1 MAMHQKK
8 VHLKSNC
15 HFSMDEEICPDDEF
29 YFQWHIT
36 ERCNLRC
43 SHCYHTKYNGSGEL
57 STADLLKSADKMLA
71 ALGKWGKRGSFSL
84 TGGEPLIRKDDLFTV
99 AKYLDGKDRASYYD
113 ILSNGTLF
121 DDPIISA
128 LAELQKLRRIQL
140 SLEGS
145 SAKTNDRI
153 RGGGS
158 FDATLAAI
166 RKLKNAGLTVSIMT
180 TIYRSNISEI
190 IPLIDLLENE
200 GVDTFALERFIPEG
214 QGSKMADEVLT
225 SDEIHDVF
233 QSVYEVGRHPRRIRV
248 LMYRPLFGILDRDD
262 PTIGAMC
269 SIGTNA
275 LTVMHDGT
283 IYPHRRLP
291 IPIGNIVKDS
301 LFKIWYDSAL
311 LWEIRNP
318 SNLKGKC
325 RDCEL
330 IPICRGCRAVAYVR
344 TGDYLGEDPQ
354 CWL

>member
-1 MAMHQKK
+1 MLNKK
-8 VHLKSNC
+8 VQLESSCDFSFGEGNC
-15 HFSMDEEICPDDEF
+15 LNDDF

-36 ERCNLRC
+36 EKCNLRC
-43 SHCYHTKYNGSGEL
+43 NHCYHTEYNSSSEL
-57 STADLLKSADKMLA
+57 SAADLLKSADKMLD
-71 ALGKWGKRGSFSL
+71 ALAMWGKTGSFSI
-84 TGGEPLIRKDDLFTV
+84 TGGEPLIRKDDLFAVT
-99 AKYLDGKDRASYYD
+99 KYLDGKDKAFYYD

-121 DDPIISA
+121 DDPSISA
-128 LAELQKLRRIQL
+128 LTELQKLRRIQL

-145 SAKTNDRI
+145 CATTNDRI
-153 RGGGS
+153 RGEGS
-158 FDATLAAI
+158 FDVILATI

-180 TIYRSNISEI
+180 TIYRSNINEI

-214 QGSKMADEVLT
+214 QGSKMADEALT

-283 IYPHRRLP
+283 IYPCRRLP
-291 IPIGNIVKDS
+291 IPIGNITKDS
-301 LFKIWYDSAL
+301 LFKIWYDSPI
-311 LWEIRNP
+311 LWQIRNP
-318 SNLKGKC
+318 ANLKGKC
-325 RDCEL
+325 NGCDL
-330 IPICRGCRAVAYVR
+330 VPICRGCRAVAYAK
-344 TGDYLGEDPQ
+344 TGDYLAEDPQ